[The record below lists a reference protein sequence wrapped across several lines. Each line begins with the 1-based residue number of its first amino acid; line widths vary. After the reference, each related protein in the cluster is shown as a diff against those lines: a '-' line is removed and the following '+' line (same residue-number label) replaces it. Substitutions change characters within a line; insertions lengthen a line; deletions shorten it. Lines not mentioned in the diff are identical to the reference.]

1 MKPDVSMLRSFVKVY
16 MQIFQASGLE
26 DKYTNLRFIDS
37 SHSPLD
43 LYFWDHWKL
52 VISGN
57 KI

>member
-43 LYFWDHWKL
+43 LYFWDH
-52 VISGN
+52 
-57 KI
+57 